1 MIVQAGASI
10 APAWD
15 APPWLKW
22 RGASGSGA
30 AGRSRGMLDRFIEE
44 FGEKAMKTASAA
56 RSRVP
61 DLFASSSAL
70 GAALPSTVGRGL
82 FLSKDRMAASMPK
95 GWAVS

>member
-1 MIVQAGASI
+1 MLTVAAHADPADGRVVIVCAGAFI

-30 AGRSRGMLDRFIEE
+30 AGRSRGMLVRFIEE

-61 DLFASSSAL
+61 DLF
-70 GAALPSTVGRGL
+70 V
-82 FLSKDRMAASMPK
+82 
-95 GWAVS
+95 